1 MIVVADTSPV
11 CYLILV
17 DQVDLLSAL
26 FDSVLLPRAV
36 LDELL
41 HEDAPERVKG
51 WAAQLPPWVRVH
63 DNPLGMAAGMDMLHA
78 GERNVISLAEALHA
92 DIVLLD
98 EKAARR
104 VAVDRGLRVTGT
116 VGILGAAA
124 EQGLVDLVTAIELLR
139 KTNFRYSPAVLRTTL
154 DRFKFKQR

>member
-11 CYLILV
+11 CYLILI
-17 DQVDLLSAL
+17 DQADLLSAL

-41 HEDAPERVKG
+41 HEDAPERLKE
-51 WAAQLPPWVRVH
+51 WAAQLPSWVRVH
-63 DNPLGMAAGMDMLHA
+63 DHPLGMAADLDKLHA
-78 GERNVISLAEALHA
+78 RERNVILLAEALHA

-104 VAVDRGLRVTGT
+104 VATDRGLRVTGT
-116 VGILGAAA
+116 LGVLGEAA
-124 EQGLVDLVTAIELLR
+124 EQGSSTSWQLSNCFVRRTSA
-139 KTNFRYSPAVLRTTL
+139 TPQRY
-154 DRFKFKQR
+154 